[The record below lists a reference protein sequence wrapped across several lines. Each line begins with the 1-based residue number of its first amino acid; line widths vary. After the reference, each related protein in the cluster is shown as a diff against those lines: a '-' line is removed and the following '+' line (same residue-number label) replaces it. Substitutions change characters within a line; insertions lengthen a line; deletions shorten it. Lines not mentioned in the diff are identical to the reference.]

1 MERKSQRPQNSPV
14 LPSGALP
21 CVWMTAGLISYKL
34 CTREYDCENC
44 PLDAALQGGDEE
56 VTGAKQDGPT
66 ETQGWEFRPDRSYHP
81 LHSWAM
87 VVEGNRVRWGLDV
100 FAARMLNHVSS
111 VVLPALHTRLQ
122 RGQRGCWLMDE
133 SEMVPVCA
141 PVSGTVLS
149 INPSVQMDPALIN
162 ASPYD
167 QGWLVE
173 VQCPGDL
180 EELAGLLPAA
190 DLREKTAKQLRQ
202 LHRSASRE
210 LAKGASLGPT
220 LADGGE
226 QLADLRRILGAS
238 RYHRLILPFLG

>member
-1 MERKSQRPQNSPV
+1 
-14 LPSGALP
+14 
-21 CVWMTAGLISYKL
+21 MTAGLVSYKL
-34 CTREYDCENC
+34 CTREYDCESC
-44 PLDAALQGGDEE
+44 PLDAALRGGDGD
-56 VTGAKQDGPT
+56 VVGPKQDGPI
-66 ETQGWEFRPDRSYHP
+66 EKQRWEFRSDRSYHP

-87 VVEGNRVRWGLDV
+87 MVEGNRVRWGLDV
-100 FAARMLNHVSS
+100 FAARMLSHVSS
-111 VVLPALHTRLQ
+111 VVLPALNTRLQ

-133 SEMVPVCA
+133 SEMIPVCA
-141 PVSGTVLS
+141 PVSGTVVS
-149 INPSVQMDPALIN
+149 TNSSVQTDPALID

-173 VQCPGDL
+173 VQCAGAS
-180 EELAGLLPAA
+180 EELSGLQPAA

-220 LADGGE
+220 MADGGE